1 VFLYL
6 LNIENIDVGTR
17 LEACSYMYEKASSY
31 SNHIQKKKII
41 KLPRMNAD
49 YLKSAKQQFLYYKQL
64 GDKTMDQLNDEQLF
78 WQYNDASNSIA
89 IMVKHLW
96 GNMMSRWTDFLI
108 TDGEKDFRK
117 RDEEFELRVG
127 PSLQGVDTANA
138 EGVDAANA
146 EGVDYNAEGVDNDAE
161 GVDNIAEGVDTD
173 SAKGVDTAN
182 AEGVDNDAEGVDNN
196 AEGVNNIAEGV
207 DTANAEGVDMDN
219 AEGVDNDA
227 EGVNEHSR
235 AVITEKWEQGW
246 ACLFTALDSINE
258 DNFDTTIYIRNQGHS
273 IPEAINRQMMH
284 YAYHVG
290 QMVYLGR
297 MMKGEDWQ
305 SLSIPKGNSKAY
317 NADKFAQEKGK
328 RHFTDEYLGKS

>member
-1 VFLYL
+1 M
-6 LNIENIDVGTR
+6 
-17 LEACSYMYEKASSY
+17 A
-31 SNHIQKKKII
+31 
-41 KLPRMNAD
+41 
-49 YLKSAKQQFLYYKQL
+49 
-64 GDKTMDQLNDEQLF
+64 
-78 WQYNDASNSIA
+78 
-89 IMVKHLW
+89 KHLW
-96 GNMMSRWTDFLI
+96 GNMMSRWTDFLT

-138 EGVDAANA
+138 EGVNNIA
-146 EGVDYNAEGVDNDAE
+146 EGVDNNAKGVDNTAEGVNNIAEGVDNDAE
-161 GVDNIAEGVDTD
+161 GVDMANAKGVDNIAKGVDTD
-173 SAKGVDTAN
+173 STKGVDT
-182 AEGVDNDAEGVDNN
+182 D
-196 AEGVNNIAEGV
+196 I
-207 DTANAEGVDMDN
+207 
-219 AEGVDNDA
+219 A

-273 IPEAINRQMMH
+273 IPETINRQMMH

-317 NADKFAQEKGK
+317 NAEKFSQEKGK
-328 RHFTDEYLGKS
+328 RHFTDEYLGKN